1 MRIAESVVHRSQV
14 HPRRARSVTKWIACS
29 SLLVLQG
36 CTVNAPSCGGRF
48 EAINRPA
55 PVSIGDEKDDTAAE
69 RDHTS

>member
-14 HPRRARSVTKWIACS
+14 HSQRPPLVTKAMALF

-36 CTVNAPSCGGRF
+36 CTVNTPSCDGRF
-48 EAINRPA
+48 EPINRPA